1 MLGTRQTQTQRNT
14 GKEMEKRAARG
25 EKRQTGTGREQ
36 RGNWLRTL
44 TRLRMRHNASRVR
57 VCDVYGVYTR
67 KTRQFVI
74 RRRVTEAR
82 ADLVPTLFPF
92 LLSASLSLSLPFPP
106 FSFFPRV
113 YFLRGSVFPST
124 DTASFRRDHNESCCF
139 SEIAIVLSQRTRTV
153 R

>member
-74 RRRVTEAR
+74 RRRATEAR
-82 ADLVPTLFPF
+82 ADLVPTLFSF
-92 LLSASLSLSLPFPP
+92 LHFSSLRFSFAFPP
-106 FSFFPRV
+106 FSTIFFLSPCLFSPRSCISF
-113 YFLRGSVFPST
+113 YRHSVVSSRP
-124 DTASFRRDHNESCCF
+124 
-139 SEIAIVLSQRTRTV
+139 
-153 R
+153 